1 MNLRLL
7 AYLRS
12 IGANPNGDRLDHNA
26 TDEQAWAFYQS
37 LRGLQASIA
46 NALNYNEDDHA
57 ARTNCDLMIRALG
70 YNPEKPSEVLPE
82 ETPAAQ
88 RQAGTD
94 GAAANGA
101 DLEAARTEGA
111 HRERARVQAIR
122 EYAAIASTSQ
132 ELVDTLVADLQIT
145 ADAARQ
151 RIFEDYQARTR
162 ARVTPDRPNVPAA
175 HSRSSVS
182 GMTSQ
187 VLEAA
192 MLHRSGINPAQGWV
206 GNDNCMPVRRSGNDL
221 AGIAEQAWQYR
232 ACSMEDFLRMAARVD
247 GVTLPNGRNGLL
259 EAYLRSG
266 FSTQTLSNIFTTN
279 INSQLLTAFETAPDS
294 TTGGWIREADVADF
308 KTNDRIRLVQGGAL
322 VKLPRGKEADHATHE
337 DVIESYRIARYAKQ
351 FVMDDQDIVDDTFGA
366 ANEFAPADLGVAARQ
381 LRPDLV
387 YSILIG
393 NPNMRDSVAL
403 FHTATHGNLATA
415 AGLATAG
422 KLGAGRSA
430 MRLQREGVR
439 NLNLMSEFLIV
450 PPTLEDDADSLVN
463 SRMLISTDVAKTPSN
478 NPNYQKLRVVV
489 EPRLENGVVD
499 PTVPTTTH
507 AGANNDWYLAARA
520 GSHTIEVGYLR
531 GTGRVPQVR
540 PFVLTQGRWG
550 LGWDVKMDIGAKGL
564 DWRGLYKGEG

>member
-1 MNLRLL
+1 MNTRLI
-7 AYLRS
+7 AYLRKL
-12 IGANPNGDRLDHNA
+12 GLDANA
-26 TDEQAWAFYQS
+26 SDEQAWEFYNG

-46 NALNYNEDDHA
+46 SALNYSESDHA

-70 YNPEKPSEVLPE
+70 YNPENPSEELSRQEP
-82 ETPAAQ
+82 Q
-88 RQAGTD
+88 RQQVGSD
-94 GAAANGA
+94 GASANG
-101 DLEAARTEGA
+101 DLEAARAEGA
-111 HRERARVQAIR
+111 QRERSRVQAIR
-122 EYAAIASTSQ
+122 EYAVIAGTPQ
-132 ELVDTLVADLQIT
+132 ELIDTLVADVGIT

-151 RIFEDYQARTR
+151 RIFEDHQARTR
-162 ARVTPDRPNVPAA
+162 ASVPADRPNVPAA
-175 HSRSSVS
+175 HSRNSVT
-182 GMTSQ
+182 GATLQ

-192 MLHRSGINPAQGWV
+192 MLHRSGIDPSQGWV
-206 GNDNCMPVRRSGNDL
+206 GNDNGMPVRRSNPEL
-221 AGIAEQAWQYR
+221 ANVAEQAWQYR
-232 ACSMEDFLRMAARVD
+232 TCSMEDFLRMAARVD

-266 FSTQTLSNIFTTN
+266 FSTQSLSNIFTTN
-279 INSQLLTAFETAPDS
+279 INSQLLAAYEVAPDS

-308 KTNDRIRLVQGGAL
+308 KTNDRIRLVQGGAM

-337 DVIESYRIARYAKQ
+337 DVVESYRIARYAKQ

-393 NPNMRDSVAL
+393 NPVMRDSVTL
-403 FHTATHGNLATA
+403 FHTASHGNLATS

-422 KLGAGRSA
+422 KLSAGRAA

-439 NLNLMSEFLIV
+439 NLNLMPEFLIV
-450 PPTLEDDADSLVN
+450 PPTLEDDADALMN
-463 SRMLISTDVAKTPSN
+463 SRLLVSTDAAKTPAN
-478 NPNYQKLRVVV
+478 NPNYQKLTVVP

-499 PTVPTTTH
+499 PTSPSTTH
-507 AGANNDWYLAARA
+507 AGANNDWFLAARA

-550 LGWDVKMDIGAKGL
+550 LGWDVKMDIGAKAL